1 MRENRVEVKTTCPRD
16 CYDGRGVE
24 ADLRAMGPKIDH
36 DEGMLR

>member
-16 CYDGRGVE
+16 CDDGRGVD

-36 DEGMLR
+36 DDGMFR